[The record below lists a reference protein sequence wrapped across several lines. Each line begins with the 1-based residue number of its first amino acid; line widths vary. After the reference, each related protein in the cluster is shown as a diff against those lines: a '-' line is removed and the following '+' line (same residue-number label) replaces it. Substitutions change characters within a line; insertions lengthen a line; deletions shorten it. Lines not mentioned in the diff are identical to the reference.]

1 MKGYLD
7 TSMGNFEIRNYPL
20 MNEPRIISS
29 KIVSRSVKKIKIF
42 VWIFKPNLHLKI
54 SAGKALIDKFWVVAY
69 F

>member
-42 VWIFKPNLHLKI
+42 VWIFKPNLFHKNLC
-54 SAGKALIDKFWVVAY
+54 W
-69 F
+69 

>member
-7 TSMGNFEIRNYPL
+7 TSMGNFEIRNYAL

-29 KIVSRSVKKIKIF
+29 KIVSGSFKTIKIF
-42 VWIFKPNLHLKI
+42 AWIFKPNSYLKI
-54 SAGKALIDKFWVVAY
+54 SASKVFIDKFWVVAY